1 MRTFKQIT
9 RWLCG
14 VLYIAAGINHFVDP
28 GFYVPMMPDYLPWHL
43 ELVYLSG
50 ITEALL
56 GVLLIVP
63 RTSRWAA
70 WGLIA
75 LLLAIFPANIN
86 MALHP
91 EQFDWATPIALYL
104 RLPMQAVLI
113 AWAWWYTRPDAKP
126 AVNAA

>member
-14 VLYIAAGINHFVDP
+14 LLYIAAGINHFVSPDL
-28 GFYVPMMPDYLPWHL
+28 YVPMMPDYLPWHL
-43 ELVYLSG
+43 ALVYLSG
-50 ITEALL
+50 VAESLLGALL
-56 GVLLIVP
+56 LVP

-86 MALHP
+86 MAIHP
-91 EQFDWATPIALYL
+91 DQFDWATPTALYL

-113 AWAWWYTRPDAKP
+113 AWAWWYTRPDAP
-126 AVNAA
+126 AAAVA